1 MNTQKET
8 TSKIEVIIVT
18 KDGIIRVV
26 DISEV
31 SKIVANSA
39 DSFSIVKSSDGQKH
53 QIDNFIVI
61 KNGNNL
67 ELLFSNGE
75 TLAIENFYSY
85 NNVELDFLDD
95 SAHTLSSQ
103 TISGHELS
111 NGTTLIYAQGSQQTL
126 LSMAKGNESLELAI
140 STEAS
145 VVHLQNTTDAVDTM
159 SGVSKAA
166 LVVGGLL
173 VAGGVAVAV
182 NNRSD
187 SDSYNYYNNNPTPT
201 DTTLTGQLVDSAVA
215 GVAYYING
223 DTNPAGY
230 TDVNG
235 YFSYQKG
242 DTVTFQVGN
251 VILKANYDTD
261 TIPSDKKVT
270 LQDLVGVD
278 RSNTADATVIKLAQF
293 LQTLDADG
301 NADNGIQIVA
311 NADGKIIATD
321 YDDIDTNK
329 DGIVDA
335 VEFTAAQEAL
345 KNSTKILINEDKAKV
360 GTDITKET
368 DVSELFVN
376 SVVVKTE
383 DEVKVHLD
391 KQLEIINSGVKP
403 PKGDDVPE
411 VVTPPKGD
419 VVPDIETPPNIP
431 TPSGGGSTPSTPP
444 VVKNFS
450 GSVPELLTALDGLV
464 NQKGSITITGHS
476 AATLAELKTMN
487 DKTTGIITLN
497 EATKLADFSGT
508 SADVLAALD
517 GVVGYKGNLTITDA
531 LSISQIGSLDAVTTE
546 TLSYNTIKDSV
557 QNLTKLSSVDYI
569 KDGVGIVVSDAVSV
583 YEISQIATM
592 TSGTLTYS
600 KIKDSVEMAMLEIS
614 LFTADQDFEMIGED
628 AATLEELKT
637 INDVTEGT
645 ITLNSATKMADF
657 SGTATDLVAALDK
670 IVGYEGN
677 ITIADTYAISLAQL
691 KSINDATTG
700 SITLNAATQ
709 SADFSATA
717 EEILAAFDG
726 ITSLTGNITV
736 TDALTIAQL
745 ASIDATTSG
754 AKTYTKIKDTV
765 ENITDN
771 LELFTNNQDFEMIGE
786 IASTLQEL
794 KAINDKTSGEITLND
809 ATKIAP
815 FSGSLED
822 ILAALDGVVGF
833 TGNITITGD
842 TVVTLADLKLLNEAT
857 EGTITLNDATNEAG
871 FSGSA
876 VELATALDG
885 SSGLTQKM
893 TITGD
898 DAATLAQL
906 KTINDATTGVVVL
919 NAATKI
925 APFAGSLTDLQAA
938 LDAVEGYSGNITITG
953 SQAIPITQ
961 LESLPT
967 LTTGA
972 VTYSAEAIAAGYSGS
987 ASELVTALAKE
998 TAFTQKLTITGEDA
1012 ATLEQLITINNKSSE
1027 EIILSGATKT
1037 APYSGSIDDILAA
1050 LDGVKEYSAEITITG
1065 ESVVTLAQ
1073 IKLLNLATSGTIILN
1088 DATKNAGFSGSVE
1101 DLLLVLDG
1109 VSGLSQNITI
1119 TGETAATLE
1128 QLKLINEKTT
1138 GTITIN
1144 EATKTADFSGTAA
1157 DLLTA
1162 LDTVVGYTGTI
1173 TATGGASIEQIN
1185 SLKEA
1190 TTSNV
1195 IYDKIIDTAQN
1206 AADNLALFS
1215 SNQALEMVGETA
1227 ATLEQLKAINNVTD
1241 GTLTLNA
1248 ITKTTPFS
1256 GSAADLAAALKEISG
1271 YVGDVTITGEDAA
1284 TLSELKAINTA
1295 TTGTFTL
1302 NSATNESAYTASS
1315 ADLLLAFDGITSS
1328 TGALTVSTT
1337 VTATDLNTIAGI
1349 TTGVLKANLADTTL
1363 TAGVVDLF
1371 DNLTKADVITL
1382 YSGKVNATI
1391 LLALN
1396 EKTSL
1401 VTSNIWQITELATT
1415 TDVVQVVT
1423 DALALQPNVMVEITD
1438 GALSATQINALD
1450 AATTAKVMASYE
1462 APDLTTLLSLT
1473 NVNNNNS
1480 INISVGADNSFKN
1493 LTAANLIAIDSFSRN
1508 SVDYRTSTTKITG
1521 SIEELAYVA
1530 QLSFSP
1536 RKLFLS
1542 EQVEII
1548 TTGTQAEA
1556 SYLNAIN
1563 SLSREDI
1570 NALSVTKISGE
1581 YYDFIWMKEGTDRVG
1596 GGITLTTNVGIHIT
1610 DGAAISDLGDVLA
1623 LKSQFTTTGSF
1634 TYTIKDTAA
1643 NVRDAANSS
1652 HLKAGIS
1659 VILKGDI
1666 TAADITAIKN
1676 TGVTLTY
1683 NWIDDTIEN
1692 AVANIAMFDNNQ
1704 EFYMTGTTVATLAQL
1719 KTINNATEGDIEL
1732 NEATLTANFTGTA
1745 ADLAA
1750 AFYDINDFEGT
1761 LTVTDT
1767 PTLKELVVLFDVA
1780 ENLTFNVSIT
1790 STPHTGT
1797 GVDLLDVVPNI
1808 AGYTG
1813 KITLTPDVDDGSKSL
1828 YANEI
1833 LELSEVGEVFFG
1845 DITGATLKGNI
1856 NDLTMLMQSPNVEI
1870 ASLGNVDVVINYES
1884 KYVTQTTLND
1894 LKDLTAGTIDLENTM
1909 GIELE
1914 GLSLDLSGF
1923 SQLSNLN
1930 GKTINIKGNDSVDSL
1945 SLTAEHLFAASD
1957 KVGNLSF
1964 TVRGDA
1970 NDTLNLSGWIKNANT
1985 NYYSTTGNFDGVAG
1999 DETYTVNV
2007 IDAAVVIA

>member
-251 VILKANYDTD
+251 VILKVNYDTD

-809 ATKIAP
+809 AT
-815 FSGSLED
+815 
-822 ILAALDGVVGF
+822 
-833 TGNITITGD
+833 
-842 TVVTLADLKLLNEAT
+842 
-857 EGTITLNDATNEAG
+857 NEAG

-1073 IKLLNLATSGTIILN
+1073 IKLLNLATSGTSILN

-1284 TLSELKAINTA
+1284 TLSELKAINTE